1 MDLEDFCVFLRSSST
16 DPLSAPYLERYS
28 SVQFVVECFHIIYIL
43 YDYIYI
49 YVFHDHKLMIS
60 FATNPLSLATR
71 IAKDVLRLLDTHA
84 TSAVDVPRSVL
95 VMLHEVG
102 VGGVAERG
110 TER

>member
-1 MDLEDFCVFLRSSST
+1 
-16 DPLSAPYLERYS
+16 
-28 SVQFVVECFHIIYIL
+28 
-43 YDYIYI
+43 
-49 YVFHDHKLMIS
+49 MIS